1 MLIIYPLLVSFTWLS
16 LFHGLSLISII
27 KPTQLKSFFVNSQ
40 ELCWARISGVYTI
53 YLDNKAPLMYITTR
67 QQLVEDEQWSRRDYV
82 TLLISTTPGMTIK
95 TDSVISLFV
104 NFGWERSN
112 AWRKTRQKANSVCGS
127 GNKCNQNCS

>member
-1 MLIIYPLLVSFTWLS
+1 MLIIYSLLVSFTWLS

-40 ELCWARISGVYTI
+40 ELCWARITGVYTI
-53 YLDNKAPLMYITTR
+53 YPDNKAPLMYIATR

-95 TDSVISLFV
+95 
-104 NFGWERSN
+104 NGFGDFLVRKFWPREIQRLTQNKTESKLRLWIWE
-112 AWRKTRQKANSVCGS
+112 
-127 GNKCNQNCS
+127 